1 MPTATAT
8 LDTPALNLPETID
21 VSTGLPA
28 IVCGIDCFVEA
39 FHVDEDGNYSES
51 PAARVRVSA
60 TTVVGDHV
68 AIVDVDIED
77 ASRCSL
83 SKVLTFIVEQ
93 LGGPCAWP
101 LWSPDS
107 APIQMLAL

>member
-1 MPTATAT
+1 MTTAT
-8 LDTPALNLPETID
+8 LDTPAINLPETID
-21 VSTGLPA
+21 VIRGYLPA

-39 FHVDEDGNYSES
+39 FHVDADGNYSES
-51 PAARVRVSA
+51 TAARVRVLT

-68 AIVDVDIED
+68 ALVDIDTED
-77 ASRCSL
+77 ASTCSL
-83 SKVLTFIVEQ
+83 SKVLAFIVEQ

-107 APIQMLAL
+107 TPLRILAL

>member
-1 MPTATAT
+1 MTTAT
-8 LDTPALNLPETID
+8 LDTPVSDLPDTID
-21 VSTGLPA
+21 AITRYLPA

-39 FHVDEDGNYSES
+39 FHVDADGNYSET

-68 AIVDVDIED
+68 ALVDIDTED
-77 ASRCSL
+77 APTCSL
-83 SKVLTFIVEQ
+83 SKVLAFIVEQ